1 MPLGS
6 IVRIPSQLFYK
17 YSENKQL
24 LQKLLKVSYEF
35 LQTNILPTVSYQKCP
50 TVLVKEKTPLSR
62 TTKLAKIEDDLVML
76 TTKVHKDKLV
86 LLMYTF
92 C

>member
-1 MPLGS
+1 MS
-6 IVRIPSQLFYK
+6 SC
-17 YSENKQL
+17 
-24 LQKLLKVSYEF
+24 KLIHF
-35 LQTNILPTVSYQKCP
+35 LQSLTNMPHSAG
-50 TVLVKEKTPLSR
+50 EGEDPLST
-62 TTKLAKIEDDLVML
+62 TTKWAKIEDDLVML